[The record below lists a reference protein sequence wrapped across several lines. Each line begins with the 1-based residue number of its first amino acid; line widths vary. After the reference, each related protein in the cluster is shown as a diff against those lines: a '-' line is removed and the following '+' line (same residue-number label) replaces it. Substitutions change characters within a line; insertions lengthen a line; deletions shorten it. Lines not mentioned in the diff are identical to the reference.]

1 MVESCIVSV
10 GASVLLETEQENCRS
25 PQLSKSWHH
34 SGPLT
39 VHLTVCHVE
48 WGGLCTGGSCL
59 CLISSLMSVRV
70 SAVYYT
76 GSPGLSLTKGH
87 YTVIVVKMSYLALLE
102 QLRV

>member
-1 MVESCIVSV
+1 
-10 GASVLLETEQENCRS
+10 
-25 PQLSKSWHH
+25 
-34 SGPLT
+34 
-39 VHLTVCHVE
+39 
-48 WGGLCTGGSCL
+48 
-59 CLISSLMSVRV
+59 MSVRV